1 MNPFDYINDASHT
14 KKNLMRGSENDT
26 LAEKDYNPWLTNIA
40 FSQHPDTILHA
51 NLMNMYHHL
60 DHRPQYEYFINSL
73 RSKKRF
79 GKWSKKKSNEDLD
92 MICELYGVNR
102 NVGKEYLALLTREQL
117 DMIKQEQ
124 ETGGIKN
131 ERHRKSGGG
140 NTAE

>member
-1 MNPFDYINDASHT
+1 MTPFDYINDASHT

-26 LAEKDYNPWLTNIA
+26 LAEKGYNPWLTNIA

-60 DHRPQYEYFINSL
+60 DNRPQYEYLINSL

-79 GKWSKKKSNEDLD
+79 GKWSKKKDNEDLD
-92 MICELYGVNR
+92 MICEVYGVNR

-117 DMIKQEQ
+117 DIMKEKQK
-124 ETGGIKN
+124 TGGISN
-131 ERHRKSGGG
+131 ERHRKSGGS
-140 NTAE
+140 NTTE